1 MCKARHLIHL
11 ARLNTA
17 DINCLVQEMTSS
29 GVRDCGKWNG
39 RLSHIKA
46 ARIPETSRTHKTT
59 RKKVNEITSKNA
71 TSTSRTSDSTSALSR
86 IKHTRNRAENSPHQ
100 LSHINS
106 PTSTLPHQLSHIKT
120 HSKSCGDFPAPEH
133 TRNRVEAFP
142 HQLSHVN
149 SPISTLP
156 HQHTL
161 EIVWRL
167 SLVETLALCED
178 VHAGFALV

>member
-1 MCKARHLIHL
+1 
-11 ARLNTA
+11 
-17 DINCLVQEMTSS
+17 MTSS

-46 ARIPETSRTHKTT
+46 ARIPETSQTHKTT
-59 RKKVNEITSKNA
+59 SKKVNEITSKNA

-86 IKHTRNRAENSPHQ
+86 IKHTRNRAENS
-100 LSHINS
+100 
-106 PTSTLPHQLSHIKT
+106 PHQLSHIKT

-156 HQHTL
+156 HQNTL

-167 SLVETLALCED
+167 SRVETLALCED

>member
-1 MCKARHLIHL
+1 
-11 ARLNTA
+11 
-17 DINCLVQEMTSS
+17 MTSS

-46 ARIPETSRTHKTT
+46 ARIPETSQTYKTT

-106 PTSTLPHQLSHIKT
+106 PTSKR
-120 HSKSCGDFPAPEH
+120 
-133 TRNRVEAFP
+133 TRNRVETFP
-142 HQLSHVN
+142 RPN
-149 SPISTLP
+149 
-156 HQHTL
+156 TL

-167 SLVETLALCED
+167 SHINSPMSTLPYQLSHINTHLKSCGD
-178 VHAGFALV
+178 FPSSKL